1 MATAIFQENRKGLN
15 ILEYEWSINLILKKP
30 SLKLGTRD
38 SGNDKLETFPHS
50 TPGQGQINVL

>member
-15 ILEYEWSINLILKKP
+15 ILEYEWSINLILKKS

-38 SGNDKLETFPHS
+38 SGNDELETFPHCTS
-50 TPGQGQINVL
+50 G